1 MLQVIEVFTS
11 LQGESTQAGRK
22 CFFIRLE
29 KCNLSCVYCDTGY
42 AASGG
47 YPASVEELVE
57 AAQNSGVDLVE
68 ITGGEPLLQKETPA
82 LCRAL
87 LAAGF
92 EVMIET
98 NGSVS
103 IKDIPVAVRRIV
115 DCKLPD
121 SGMSDR
127 MLFENYELLTPRD
140 EVKFVVSSRQ
150 DFDYAADICRRY
162 DLMSRTPHLLVSPVW
177 GKY

>member
-57 AAQNSGVDLVE
+57 AAQSSGVDLVE
-68 ITGGEPLLQKETPA
+68 ITGG
-82 LCRAL
+82 
-87 LAAGF
+87 
-92 EVMIET
+92 
-98 NGSVS
+98 
-103 IKDIPVAVRRIV
+103 
-115 DCKLPD
+115 
-121 SGMSDR
+121 
-127 MLFENYELLTPRD
+127 
-140 EVKFVVSSRQ
+140 
-150 DFDYAADICRRY
+150 
-162 DLMSRTPHLLVSPVW
+162 
-177 GKY
+177 